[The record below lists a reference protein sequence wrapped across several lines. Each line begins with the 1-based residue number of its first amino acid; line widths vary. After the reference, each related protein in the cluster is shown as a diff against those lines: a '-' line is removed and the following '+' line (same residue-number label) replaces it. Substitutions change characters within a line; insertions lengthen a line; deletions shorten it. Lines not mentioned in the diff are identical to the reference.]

1 MWFPVNLTVSRVCS
15 LLGGLSL
22 NFKGQGEA
30 VYNPV
35 LLPLILEG
43 NKIHRAYANDQISL
57 N

>member
-30 VYNPV
+30 VSPV
-35 LLPLILEG
+35 LLPLISEG

-57 N
+57 K